1 MCPLG
6 FSGSRCEIDRD
17 ECSVNP
23 CLNGGQ
29 CIDRP
34 NDFEC
39 RCPPGFVGAL
49 CQDDIDEC
57 LARPC
62 ANGATCRQLVN
73 DFRCSCAPGFAGRY
87 CTENIDECA
96 SSPCR
101 NGGTCVDGV
110 AGFDCR
116 CTHDFVGIVCET
128 PVASLD
134 GVLQQSAEWRPV
146 AERPRD
152 GFQSSVEMVSSSS
165 SPRSKSERMLL
176 DRAESNQDV
185 GAAAALN
192 AVQPLLLVASFGLA
206 LPIVFVACAFA
217 IWIHR
222 RRASARLRLRAG
234 CHPAV
239 GARASPPEADLNNRR
254 RVSPV
259 NRSLV
264 VASVDTGCMQQQQ
277 QQMNDSRMSCRLTA
291 APTDVIN
298 VDSYIGEKSLKN
310 SSCAGLCSRGPTESQ
325 NHGHAQGQKRWSTTS
340 DRRLDNMLQY
350 RYNINTT
357 ADPVVVASYTGNG
370 ITSTGPNALWTTAR

>member
-6 FSGSRCEIDRD
+6 FSGSRCEVDRD
-17 ECSVNP
+17 ECAINP

-29 CIDRP
+29 CIDRQ

-73 DFRCSCAPGFAGRY
+73 DFRCTCAPGFAGRY

-101 NGGTCVDGV
+101 NGGTCVDGI

-134 GVLQQSAEWRPV
+134 GVLQQGVEWRPV
-146 AERPRD
+146 AERPHG
-152 GFQSSVEMVSSSS
+152 GFQSQLDTAS
-165 SPRSKSERMLL
+165 SPARSKSERM
-176 DRAESNQDV
+176 SNQDV
-185 GAAAALN
+185 GAATALN

-222 RRASARLRLRAG
+222 RRASARLRLREG
-234 CHPAV
+234 RHPVV
-239 GARASPPEADLNNRR
+239 GACASPPEADLNNRR

-259 NRSLV
+259 SRSMG
-264 VASVDTGCMQQQQ
+264 VAAVDAGCMQQQQ
-277 QQMNDSRMSCRLTA
+277 QQQMMMNDSRMSCMLTA
-291 APTDVIN
+291 APTDVVI
-298 VDSYIGEKSLKN
+298 VDSYVGDKSLKN
-310 SSCAGLCSRGPTESQ
+310 NSCAVS
-325 NHGHAQGQKRWSTTS
+325 QGQGQGQNRWSTTS

-350 RYNINTT
+350 RNNISTSPDQSAINNY
-357 ADPVVVASYTGNG
+357 SGNG
-370 ITSTGPNALWTTAR
+370 ITSTGSSALWTTAR